1 MPAFLKKGQKQLD
14 TEESNTSRLVTKI
27 RLVVKS
33 VKVRLKSWKYFD
45 RVLPNTLI
53 PFVGDDISI
62 AAALCDKYLQA
73 LRTRKDD
80 DKAIGC
86 KMLHLSRLNNDLQI
100 RVQRNNLDKMR
111 GHWQKIDAADIIF
124 PAMTEEEIR
133 GLAIGVYQRGENCP
147 QSIPTVAVVDDCPQ
161 NAVEWI
167 KNVTMK
173 LEIAR
178 RTATTISETEI
189 VQYQVLIYICWPKK
203 SSRLKQ
209 MCNAIQQ
216 RMLGKSPLTHD
227 EESEELNA
235 NQPETTTEVSTD

>member
-133 GLAIGVYQRGENCP
+133 GLAIGVYQVGLAKSYVQEHVNENSEFEAMADQLDPHLICAQLQSRHVSWKSYLLWIMFDEVHVTSWYCRCRTGSRVVGMCGHIASICNLVLGICETSHSTICP
-147 QSIPTVAVVDDCPQ
+147 
-161 NAVEWI
+161 
-167 KNVTMK
+167 
-173 LEIAR
+173 
-178 RTATTISETEI
+178 
-189 VQYQVLIYICWPKK
+189 Y
-203 SSRLKQ
+203 
-209 MCNAIQQ
+209 
-216 RMLGKSPLTHD
+216 
-227 EESEELNA
+227 
-235 NQPETTTEVSTD
+235 